1 MKSKTAK
8 ASKTAA
14 TKSLRKGDVS
24 THAKAF
30 AYSNPHAYFK
40 AALAK
45 PKPTATKIKTVP
57 FDVANHLRTPADQV
71 AYLNAWLEESPEDVA
86 GIARAFGDVVRARG
100 MSKVADAAGL
110 NRESLYKAFSAKG
123 NPKLATVLAVAN
135 AIDLTIRVELPPT
148 RARKR
153 HLTPA

>member
-1 MKSKTAK
+1 M
-8 ASKTAA
+8 
-14 TKSLRKGDVS
+14 S
-24 THAKAF
+24 THAKAH

-40 AALAK
+40 AASAK
-45 PKPTATKIKTVP
+45 AKPTATKTKTVP
-57 FDVANHLRTPADQV
+57 FDVANHLRTPATQV

-100 MSKVADAAGL
+100 MTKVANETGL
-110 NRESLYKAFSAKG
+110 SRESLYKAFSEKG

-135 AIDLTIRVELPPT
+135 AIDLTIRVELPST

-153 HLTPA
+153 QLTPA

>member
-1 MKSKTAK
+1 MKAETAK
-8 ASKTAA
+8 TRTTA
-14 TKSLRKGDVS
+14 TKSLRKGHVS
-24 THAKAF
+24 THAKAY

-45 PKPTATKIKTVP
+45 PKTAKTKTVP
-57 FDVANHLRTPADQV
+57 FDVANHLRTPAAQV

-110 NRESLYKAFSAKG
+110 NRESLYKALSAKG

-135 AIDLTIRVELPPT
+135 AMDLTIHLELPST

-153 HLTPA
+153 QLTPA